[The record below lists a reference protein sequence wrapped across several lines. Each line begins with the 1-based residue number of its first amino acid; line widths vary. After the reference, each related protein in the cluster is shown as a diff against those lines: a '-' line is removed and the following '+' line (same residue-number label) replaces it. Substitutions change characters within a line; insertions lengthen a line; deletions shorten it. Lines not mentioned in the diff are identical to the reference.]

1 VVDLGWRQS
10 SALDDVVGTSA
21 RLGSRVGALATGDI
35 EDVEFAASGG
45 LNSVFDGGIVR
56 DMVSIH
62 DIVVPVPTTQL
73 QHRRLEAE
81 LADP

>member
-21 RLGSRVGALATGDI
+21 RLGSRVGALAARDI
-35 EDVEFAASGG
+35 EDVELAASGG
-45 LNSVFDGGIVR
+45 LNSVFDGRIMR

-62 DIVVPVPTTQL
+62 NILDQSFSLLFLCIQ
-73 QHRRLEAE
+73 QRRILT
-81 LADP
+81 